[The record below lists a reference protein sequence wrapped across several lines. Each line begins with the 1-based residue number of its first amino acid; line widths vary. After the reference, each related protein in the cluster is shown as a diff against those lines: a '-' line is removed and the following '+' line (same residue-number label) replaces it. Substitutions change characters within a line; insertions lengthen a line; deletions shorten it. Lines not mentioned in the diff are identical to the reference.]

1 MSSAP
6 ANVDLRSAIGTATIL
21 SGNSDVA
28 TAREAYRQ
36 RRLKRMSAVLLSTVL
51 YLLVRAY
58 LGHPVHLHFGFP
70 SIPLDSPILP
80 SFLLILVI
88 GVGGVVPMLA
98 AGRSPHSLFR
108 SEDIGVQLSDV
119 VGADSVKDE
128 VVRSLNLF
136 LANKTFSTEMGGT
149 IRRGLLF
156 SGTPGTGKTYVAKA
170 MAGSAGVP
178 FVFVSATAFQS
189 MFYGATAR
197 KIRSYFRALRKIARK
212 EGGAIGFIEEFDA
225 IGLARSG
232 VTSGRGE
239 GMSGVV
245 NELLVQMQ
253 SFDEP
258 TAGVRFQ
265 TWCLER
271 VNAWLPEARRIKR
284 PARVAP
290 NIILIAATNRAAD
303 LDPALLRAGRFDRTI
318 TFDLPVRRER
328 VAIAGFYLN
337 KKSHDISV
345 TPEEVAQISS
355 GYSPVEIEQ
364 LLDEGLVAAL
374 RRGSRTMSLEDVK
387 AAQLVTQVGLAR
399 DGEYTTGERWRVAVH
414 ESGHGIVSL
423 LLGHDVGL
431 VSILKR
437 ASALGVT
444 THTTAEEVHMH
455 TRADME
461 ARVQIALAGMVAEE
475 LECGEMS
482 SGASS
487 DLASATST
495 VCQMIGSLG
504 MGDSLL
510 CLDASQSALGGNV
523 VEKVLNDP
531 ASRAAAD
538 KLLLE
543 CKEKVRVL
551 LSARRGPLRRSAQA
565 LLDRDEISGTEL
577 TQILAGSN
585 APAD

>member
-1 MSSAP
+1 MTTAT
-6 ANVDLRSAIGTATIL
+6 ANVDLRSAVGTATLIQ
-21 SGNSDVA
+21 GPSDVGR
-28 TAREAYRQ
+28 AREEYRQ
-36 RRLKRMSAVLLSTVL
+36 RKLRRLSGFLLSITAF
-51 YLLVRAY
+51 LLLRAY
-58 LGHPVHLHFGFP
+58 MGHPVHFGLP
-70 SIPLDSPILP
+70 SIPLDHPLLP
-80 SFLLILVI
+80 SLALIVVI
-88 GVGGVVPMLA
+88 TLGGIVPMLA
-98 AGRSPHSLFR
+98 AGRSPHTLFR
-108 SEDIGVQLSDV
+108 SEDIGVQLADV

-136 LANKTFSTEMGGT
+136 LANKTFSQEMGGT

-225 IGLARSG
+225 IGLSRSG
-232 VTSGRGE
+232 VSSGRGE

-258 TAGVRFQ
+258 TSGMRFQ
-265 TWCLER
+265 TWLIER
-271 VNAWLPEARRIKR
+271 VNSFLPEARRLKR
-284 PARVAP
+284 PARTAP

-303 LDPALLRAGRFDRTI
+303 LDPALLRPGRFDRTI

-328 VAIAGFYLN
+328 TQIAGYYLN
-337 KKSHDISV
+337 RKSHDITV
-345 TPEEVAQISS
+345 TPEDVSQITS
-355 GYSPVEIEQ
+355 GYSPVAIEQ
-364 LLDEGLVAAL
+364 LLDEGLMEAL
-374 RRGSRTMSLEDVK
+374 RRGSRVMNLDDIK
-387 AAQLVTQVGLAR
+387 AAQLVTSVGLAR

-414 ESGHGIVSL
+414 ESGHGLVSL

-444 THTTAEEVHMH
+444 THSTAEETHMH
-455 TRADME
+455 TRAELE
-461 ARVQIALAGMVAEE
+461 ARVQIALAGLVAEE

-487 DLASATST
+487 DLASATT
-495 VCQMIGSLG
+495 IVCQMIGSLG

-510 CLDASQSALGGNV
+510 CLDASQSAISGNV
-523 VEKVLNDP
+523 VDKVLADKE
-531 ASRAAAD
+531 SRAAAER
-538 KLLLE
+538 LLLE
-543 CKEKVRVL
+543 CKENVRVL
-551 LSARRGPLRRSAQA
+551 LAARRGPLRRSAQT
-565 LLDRDEISGTEL
+565 LLDKDEINGTEL
-577 TQILAGSN
+577 AQILAGVT
-585 APAD
+585 AG

>member
-1 MSSAP
+1 MTTAT
-6 ANVDLRSAIGTATIL
+6 ANVDLRSAVGTATLIQ
-21 SGNSDVA
+21 GPSDVGR
-28 TAREAYRQ
+28 AREEYRQ
-36 RRLKRMSAVLLSTVL
+36 RKLRRLSGFLLSITAF
-51 YLLVRAY
+51 LLLRAY
-58 LGHPVHLHFGFP
+58 MGHPVHFGLP
-70 SIPLDSPILP
+70 SIPLDHPLLP
-80 SFLLILVI
+80 SLALIVVI
-88 GVGGVVPMLA
+88 TLGGIVPMLA
-98 AGRSPHSLFR
+98 AGRSPHTLFR
-108 SEDIGVQLSDV
+108 SEDIGVHLADV

-136 LANKTFSTEMGGT
+136 LANKTFSQEMGGT

-225 IGLARSG
+225 IGLSRSG
-232 VTSGRGE
+232 VSSGRGE

-258 TAGVRFQ
+258 TSGVRFQ
-265 TWCLER
+265 TWLIER
-271 VNAWLPEARRIKR
+271 VNSFLPAARRLKR
-284 PARVAP
+284 PARTAP

-303 LDPALLRAGRFDRTI
+303 LDPALLRPGRFDRTI

-328 VAIAGFYLN
+328 TQIAGYYLN
-337 KKSHDISV
+337 RKSHDVTV
-345 TPEEVAQISS
+345 TPEDVSQITS
-355 GYSPVEIEQ
+355 GYSPVAIEQ
-364 LLDEGLVAAL
+364 LLDEGLMEAL
-374 RRGSRTMSLEDVK
+374 RRGSRVMNLDDIK
-387 AAQLVTQVGLAR
+387 AAQLVTSVGLAR

-414 ESGHGIVSL
+414 ESGHGLVSL

-444 THTTAEEVHMH
+444 THSTAEETHMH
-455 TRADME
+455 TRAELE
-461 ARVQIALAGMVAEE
+461 ARVQIALAGLVAEE

-487 DLASATST
+487 DLASATT
-495 VCQMIGSLG
+495 IVCQMIGSLG

-510 CLDASQSALGGNV
+510 CLDASQSAISGNV
-523 VEKVLNDP
+523 VDKVL
-531 ASRAAAD
+531 AD
-538 KLLLE
+538 KESRSAAERLLLE
-543 CKEKVRVL
+543 CKENVRVL
-551 LSARRGPLRRSAQA
+551 LAARRGPLRRSAQT
-565 LLDRDEISGTEL
+565 LLDKDEINGTEL
-577 TQILAGSN
+577 AQILAGVT
-585 APAD
+585 AG

>member
-36 RRLKRMSAVLLSTVL
+36 RKLRRLSWFLLSTAL
-51 YLLVRAY
+51 FLLVRAY
-58 LGHPVHLHFGFP
+58 MGNPYRFSIP
-70 SIPLDSPILP
+70 TIPLDHPLLP
-80 SFLLILVI
+80 PFLLVLVI
-88 GVGGVVPMLA
+88 GIGGVVPMLM
-98 AGRSPHSLFR
+98 AGRSPHTLFR
-108 SEDIGVQLSDV
+108 SEDIAVRLTDV
-119 VGADSVKDE
+119 VGAETVKDE

-136 LANKTFSTEMGGT
+136 LANKTFATEMGGT
-149 IRRGLLF
+149 MRRGLLF
-156 SGTPGTGKTYVAKA
+156 SGAPGTGKTYIAKA

-197 KIRSYFRALRKIARK
+197 KIRSYFKALRKVARK
-212 EGGAIGFIEEFDA
+212 EGGVIGFIEEFDA
-225 IGLARSG
+225 IGLSRAG
-232 VTSGRGE
+232 MTSGHGE

-258 TAGVRFQ
+258 AAGVRFQ
-265 TWCLER
+265 TWMIER
-271 VNAWLPEARRIKR
+271 INSFLPERRRVQR
-284 PARVAP
+284 PARLAP
-290 NIILIAATNRAAD
+290 NIILIAATNRASD

-328 VAIAGFYLN
+328 NQIAGFYLN

-345 TPEEVAQISS
+345 TPEEIAQITS
-355 GYSPVEIEQ
+355 GCSPVEIEQ

-374 RRGSRTMSLEDVK
+374 RRGSRAMSMEDIK
-387 AAQLVTQVGLAR
+387 AAQLVLQVGLAR

-444 THTTAEEVHMH
+444 THTTAEEIHLH

-461 ARVQIALAGMVAEE
+461 AHIQIALAGMVAEE

-510 CLDASQSALGGNV
+510 CLDASQSRISGNIV
-523 VEKVLNDP
+523 DKVLADEP
-531 ASRAAAD
+531 SRAAAD

-543 CKEKVRVL
+543 CKEKVRML

-577 TQILAGSN
+577 TQILAGAN
-585 APAD
+585 ASAD

>member
-1 MSSAP
+1 MTTAT
-6 ANVDLRSAIGTATIL
+6 ANVDLRSAVGTATLIQ
-21 SGNSDVA
+21 GPSDVGR
-28 TAREAYRQ
+28 AREEYRQ
-36 RRLKRMSAVLLSTVL
+36 RKLRRLSGFLLSITAF
-51 YLLVRAY
+51 LLLRAY
-58 LGHPVHLHFGFP
+58 MGHPVHFGLP
-70 SIPLDSPILP
+70 SIPLDHPLLP
-80 SFLLILVI
+80 SLALIVVI
-88 GVGGVVPMLA
+88 TLGGIVPMLA
-98 AGRSPHSLFR
+98 AGRSPHTLFR
-108 SEDIGVQLSDV
+108 SEDIGVHLADV

-136 LANKTFSTEMGGT
+136 LANKTFSQEMGGT

-225 IGLARSG
+225 IGLSRSG
-232 VTSGRGE
+232 VSSGRGE

-258 TAGVRFQ
+258 TSGVRFQ
-265 TWCLER
+265 TWLIER
-271 VNAWLPEARRIKR
+271 VNSFLPAARRLKR
-284 PARVAP
+284 PARTAP

-303 LDPALLRAGRFDRTI
+303 LDPALLRPGRFDRTI

-328 VAIAGFYLN
+328 TQIAGYYLN
-337 KKSHDISV
+337 RKSHDVTV
-345 TPEEVAQISS
+345 TPEDVSQITS
-355 GYSPVEIEQ
+355 GYSPVAIEQ
-364 LLDEGLVAAL
+364 LLDEGLMEAL
-374 RRGSRTMSLEDVK
+374 RRGSRVMNLDDIK
-387 AAQLVTQVGLAR
+387 AAQLVTSVGLAR

-414 ESGHGIVSL
+414 ESGHGLVSL

-444 THTTAEEVHMH
+444 THSTAEETHMH
-455 TRADME
+455 TRAELE
-461 ARVQIALAGMVAEE
+461 ARVQIALAGLVAEE

-487 DLASATST
+487 DLASATT
-495 VCQMIGSLG
+495 IVCQMIGSLG

-510 CLDASQSALGGNV
+510 CLDASQSAISGNV
-523 VEKVLNDP
+523 VDKVLADKE
-531 ASRAAAD
+531 SRAAAER
-538 KLLLE
+538 LLLE

-551 LSARRGPLRRSAQA
+551 LAARRGPLRRSAQT
-565 LLDRDEISGTEL
+565 LLDKDEINGTEL
-577 TQILAGSN
+577 AQILAGVT
-585 APAD
+585 AG